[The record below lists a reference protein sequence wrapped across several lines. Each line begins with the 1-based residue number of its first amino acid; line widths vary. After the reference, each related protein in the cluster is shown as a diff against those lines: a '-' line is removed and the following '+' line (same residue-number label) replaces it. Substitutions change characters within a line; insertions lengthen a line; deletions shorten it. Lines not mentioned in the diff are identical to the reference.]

1 MLVNARKQ
9 ILTLLLL
16 FGWTTIQAQE
26 VWTLQQCI
34 DTAQVHNKTLKIDQ
48 NNISISK
55 QREKE
60 AKANLIPKIT
70 ANGDYKYFMELPT
83 QLMPMHIFNPQVP
96 EGQFRNVQFGVPHNI
111 NANIQLAM
119 PLYNP
124 QLYGALQ
131 QTKIASELTQ
141 LQFQKSEEQ
150 VLYDITMLYYN
161 AQVLKHQ
168 LSFLEKNRLN
178 TSKLLQNMQLLK
190 EQLLAKGTDVN
201 KVKLQAEQLD
211 TQKEQV
217 YNNYIQVLNVLKLTM
232 GIALENDI
240 LIENDISFQTAL
252 DYTPQ
257 TTLAMHLIQVQN
269 KMLHNELSV
278 LNKTRYLPSLSLIAT
293 YGTSGFGYDKQ
304 PHDFLKFYST
314 SFAGLQVTYPL
325 FNGMITQRKV
335 NQKRLEISNNEL
347 QTQLLED
354 KTKVEIENSSQQRI
368 IAQQTIVN
376 TENQIDLAQ
385 TIYNQTVM
393 QQKQGTAN
401 LTDVLLA
408 DNALRETQ
416 QHYLLAIIEY
426 LKADLELKKV
436 TGNLSK

>member
-368 IAQQTIVN
+368 VAQQTIVN

-385 TIYNQTVM
+385 TIYNQTIT

>member
-9 ILTLLLL
+9 TLTLLLL

-385 TIYNQTVM
+385 TIYNQTIT

>member
-9 ILTLLLL
+9 MLTLLLL

-368 IAQQTIVN
+368 VAQQTIVN

>member
-1 MLVNARKQ
+1 
-9 ILTLLLL
+9 
-16 FGWTTIQAQE
+16 
-26 VWTLQQCI
+26 
-34 DTAQVHNKTLKIDQ
+34 
-48 NNISISK
+48 
-55 QREKE
+55 
-60 AKANLIPKIT
+60 
-70 ANGDYKYFMELPT
+70 
-83 QLMPMHIFNPQVP
+83 
-96 EGQFRNVQFGVPHNI
+96 
-111 NANIQLAM
+111 
-119 PLYNP
+119 
-124 QLYGALQ
+124 
-131 QTKIASELTQ
+131 
-141 LQFQKSEEQ
+141 
-150 VLYDITMLYYN
+150 
-161 AQVLKHQ
+161 
-168 LSFLEKNRLN
+168 
-178 TSKLLQNMQLLK
+178 
-190 EQLLAKGTDVN
+190 
-201 KVKLQAEQLD
+201 
-211 TQKEQV
+211 
-217 YNNYIQVLNVLKLTM
+217 M

-368 IAQQTIVN
+368 VAQQTIVN

>member
-9 ILTLLLL
+9 TLTLLLL

-269 KMLHNELSV
+269 QMLHNELSV

-368 IAQQTIVN
+368 VAQQTIVN

>member
-9 ILTLLLL
+9 TLTLLLL

>member
-83 QLMPMHIFNPQVP
+83 QLMPMHIFNPQVS

-119 PLYNP
+119 PLYSP

-368 IAQQTIVN
+368 VAQQTIVN

>member
-9 ILTLLLL
+9 TLTLLLL

-83 QLMPMHIFNPQVP
+83 QLMPMHIFNPQVS

-269 KMLHNELSV
+269 QMLHNELSV

-385 TIYNQTVM
+385 TIYNQTIT

>member
-9 ILTLLLL
+9 TLTLLLL

-368 IAQQTIVN
+368 VAQQTIVN

>member
-9 ILTLLLL
+9 TLTLLLL

-269 KMLHNELSV
+269 QMLHNELSV

-368 IAQQTIVN
+368 VAQQTIVN

-385 TIYNQTVM
+385 TIYNQTIT

>member
-368 IAQQTIVN
+368 VAQQTIVN

>member
-83 QLMPMHIFNPQVP
+83 QLMPMHIFNPQVS

-119 PLYNP
+119 PLYSP

>member
-9 ILTLLLL
+9 TLTLLLL

-269 KMLHNELSV
+269 QMLHNELSV